1 MKRRQPKIFSW
12 RLKLLLVLGCLG
24 GVALALFNLQ
34 VASMPAAPLGA
45 APLSSQDKPSSGR
58 VVDAS
63 VTGAVLHDNNQ
74 LTDSI
79 LPAIDQSPPAATE
92 HALFA
97 LG

>member
-1 MKRRQPKIFSW
+1 MFSW

-24 GVALALFNLQ
+24 GLALALFNQQ
-34 VASMPAAPLGA
+34 VASMSDAPLGA

-58 VVDAS
+58 VVDAFA
-63 VTGAVLHDNNQ
+63 TGAVMHDNNQ
-74 LTDSI
+74 LTDSM